1 MKQDTKRIIVLVTTV
16 ILLIA
21 MLVGSI
27 FIAKNAIE
35 KSKKK
40 QQIENVIEVYTDEN
54 VQERLES
61 DENKVSEDLLLQ
73 IDGETVIGVIK
84 IDKIGFE
91 GLIYEGTSLDTL
103 AKGVGHF
110 ESTSF
115 FDGNVGLAAH
125 NSDKFWA
132 KLHTLEVG
140 DEITYVSF
148 LGTRT
153 YKVSSIE
160 KISETDWSKL
170 SDTNSNILT
179 LLTCVKDK
187 PAQRLCVQAVAVD

>member
-1 MKQDTKRIIVLVTTV
+1 MRKETKRIVILATTI

-21 MLVGSI
+21 MLIGSI
-27 FIAKNAIE
+27 FIVKNEIE
-35 KSKKK
+35 KNKKK
-40 QQIENVIEVYTDEN
+40 QQIENVIEVYTEEK
-54 VQERLES
+54 VQERLEA
-61 DENKVSEDLLLQ
+61 DENKVSEDLILQ
-73 IDGETVIGVIK
+73 IDEEKVIGVIK
-84 IDKIGFE
+84 IDKIDFE
-91 GLIYEGTSLDTL
+91 GLVYEGTSLDTL

-125 NSDKFWA
+125 NSDKYWA

-148 LGTRT
+148 IGTRN

-170 SDTNSNILT
+170 SNTNSNILT
-179 LLTCVKDK
+179 LITCVKDK
-187 PAQRLCVQAVAVD
+187 PAQRLCVQAVEVD

>member
-1 MKQDTKRIIVLVTTV
+1 MNCNIKRILVLATTIIVLIG
-16 ILLIA
+16 ILI
-21 MLVGSI
+21 GSF
-27 FIAKNAIE
+27 FIIKNE
-35 KSKKK
+35 KEKA
-40 QQIENVIEVYTDEN
+40 ENRRIVNSVVETYNLDDI
-54 VQERLES
+54 QERLENE
-61 DENKVSEDLLLQ
+61 ENKISDDLLLQ

-84 IDKIGFE
+84 IDKIDFE
-91 GLIYEGTSLDTL
+91 GLVYEGTSLDTL

-125 NSDKFWA
+125 NSDKYWA

-148 LGTRT
+148 LGTRN

-170 SDTNSNILT
+170 SNTNSNILT

-187 PAQRLCVQAVAVD
+187 PAQRLCVQAVETD

>member
-1 MKQDTKRIIVLVTTV
+1 MNCNVKRILVLATTIIVLIG
-16 ILLIA
+16 ILI
-21 MLVGSI
+21 GSF
-27 FIAKNAIE
+27 FIIKNE
-35 KSKKK
+35 KEKA
-40 QQIENVIEVYTDEN
+40 ENRRIVNSVVEVYNPDD
-54 VQERLES
+54 VQERLENE
-61 DENKVSEDLLLQ
+61 ENKISDDLLVQ

-84 IDKIGFE
+84 INKIDFE
-91 GLIYEGTSLDTL
+91 GLVYEGTSLDTL

-125 NSDKFWA
+125 NSDKYWA

-148 LGTRT
+148 LGTRN

-170 SDTNSNILT
+170 SNTNSNILT

-187 PAQRLCVQAVAVD
+187 PAQRLCVQAIETN

>member
-21 MLVGSI
+21 MLIGSI

-153 YKVSSIE
+153 YKVSGIE

-187 PAQRLCVQAVAVD
+187 PAQRLCVQAIEVD